1 MCTKFLFLYSLVESC
16 GFNQLSPIKYISHL
30 LVSLC
35 SLDATADK
43 RMYYFVIVNYKTM
56 KIEELKYHQDSMM
69 EINSCIKCLGDF
81 YTFASDRLRYY
92 QEINKHKG
100 NVDLLNLMEPG
111 DESSDEIREVY
122 IERQYWGYCKHLQEY
137 MENAGHELD
146 DLAPKLG

>member
-56 KIEELKYHQDSMM
+56 KIEELKYH
-69 EINSCIKCLGDF
+69 
-81 YTFASDRLRYY
+81 
-92 QEINKHKG
+92 
-100 NVDLLNLMEPG
+100 
-111 DESSDEIREVY
+111 
-122 IERQYWGYCKHLQEY
+122 
-137 MENAGHELD
+137 
-146 DLAPKLG
+146 